1 MWSNTA
7 TRFDDTWQRERE
19 LNDRQRKVLD
29 LIEKGHTNREIAD
42 ILGMTVD
49 GAKWNV
55 SEILGKLALDSREDA
70 AEYWRWRQRRAPT
83 VVRTMRA
90 LFGLPAAKWVAG
102 GTAAAA
108 VCTTVAA
115 VLLTGSGSQA
125 SQPPDPLQFYL
136 EATIHR
142 ADPEYPTDYVLRWW
156 HLDADHVRWDYDQV
170 SPAIQ
175 STHTT
180 TIVEGTEQ
188 VTFSRDGTDVRR
200 SPVQPTSD
208 PLRPPTDVIFVGPI
222 PHVNLAAVLAD
233 LSSWADGAVAAE
245 VVRYEDVNGTRATV
259 IDYISGTIW
268 LDAAEMVVL
277 RHNRDSFQA
286 VLTRFE
292 RRPVS
297 TNEVSPPADVVARPT
312 STPVVITA
320 HSRPAGLSI
329 DTDLMRPTYLSGNIE
344 DHIGG
349 SYGCDSTSCYY
360 ELICMSEA
368 QMQANQALPGTPL
381 RNGEYIWIEQRT
393 GLREMPSALMS
404 GTPVAV
410 RGVTGYLDE
419 SGTNPVLSWQ
429 EPDGRIVR
437 IEGGLVPAAELLKV
451 ADGLAK
457 PGP

>member
-7 TRFDDTWQRERE
+7 TRFNDTRQRERE

-42 ILGMTVD
+42 MLGMTVD

-70 AEYWRWRQRRAPT
+70 AEYWRWRQRRAPA
-83 VVRTMRA
+83 VVRAMRA

-108 VCTTVAA
+108 VGTTVAA
-115 VLLTGSGSQA
+115 VLLMGSGSGA
-125 SQPPDPLQFYL
+125 SQQPDPLQFYL

-142 ADPEYPTDYVLRWW
+142 ADPEYPTDHVLRWW
-156 HLDADHVRWDYDQV
+156 QLDADHARWDYDQLT
-170 SPAIQ
+170 PAIR

-180 TIVEGTEQ
+180 TIIDGSEQ
-188 VTFSRDGTDVRR
+188 FKFSRDGSDVGRG
-200 SPVQPTSD
+200 PLEPTGNPLGLPSD
-208 PLRPPTDVIFVGPI
+208 LIFVGP
-222 PHVNLAAVLAD
+222 VRQSNLGEVLAD
-233 LSSWADGAVAAE
+233 LSSWGDEAVTAE
-245 VVRYEDVNGTRATV
+245 VVGYEDVGGTQATV
-259 IDYISGTIW
+259 IEWASGTIW
-268 LDAAEMVVL
+268 LDTSEMVVL
-277 RHNRDSFQA
+277 RNHLDSMRA
-286 VLTRFE
+286 EVTRLE

-297 TNEVSPPADVVARPT
+297 EDEVRPPAEIVARPT
-312 STPVVITA
+312 STPIPV
-320 HSRPAGLSI
+320 RRGLPAGLSS
-329 DTDLMRPTYLSGNIE
+329 DTNMLRPTYLPGEIR
-344 DHIGG
+344 DQMGG
-349 SYGCDSTSCYY
+349 SNGCRPFDCYY
-360 ELICMSEA
+360 ELMAMSEA

-437 IEGGLVPAAELLKV
+437 IEGSLVPAAELLKV